1 MISALGRCVTNVAHL
16 KQCANA
22 MVIGAETGGCE
33 QTQNADRRAPRPSCK
48 KAELGLGDE
57 FLDRDQAGPSLAH
70 KYRLEYCK
78 VGIKKYLV
86 VSASAKELSL

>member
-1 MISALGRCVTNVAHL
+1 
-16 KQCANA
+16 

-70 KYRLEYCK
+70 KYRL
-78 VGIKKYLV
+78 
-86 VSASAKELSL
+86 